1 MTRKARPVLAVTMGD
16 PAGIGPEIVVR
27 ACARPTI
34 RRIARPLLFG
44 CAKVFRR
51 AAAVTDVT
59 LPIVARAA
67 AADATWAPGTLE
79 VVTCTRA
86 DLSHLAY
93 GVVQPQAGLAAYQCV
108 EAAIRSALAGEVD
121 ATVTAPLHKEALQA
135 AGIAYPGHTE
145 IYGALTATDE
155 YAMMLADGD
164 FRVIHVSTHVSLREA
179 CERVTAERVYQTIRL
194 AWEAMRQLGIDA
206 PRIGV
211 AGLNPH
217 AGEGGLFGDEEILHI
232 RPAIERAQATGM
244 HVEGPL
250 PPDSAFARARGGQ
263 YDIMVAMYHD
273 QGHIP
278 LKTTGFVMDRATGRW
293 RDVAGINVTLGLPI
307 IRTSVDHGTAFD
319 QAGQGTASDRSM
331 VAAIRY
337 AVQLSR
343 VAAATREDK
352 AEGKNA
358 PPSTD
363 PAGR

>member
-1 MTRKARPVLAVTMGD
+1 MNRRTRPILAVTMGD
-16 PAGIGPEIVVR
+16 PAGIGPEIAVR
-27 ACARPTI
+27 ASARSVI
-34 RRIARPLLFG
+34 RRMARPLLFG
-44 CAKVFRR
+44 DPEVFRR
-51 AAAVTDVT
+51 AAAVTGVT
-59 LPIVARAA
+59 LPLVVRSKAA
-67 AADATWAPGTLE
+67 EAVWDDETLE
-79 VVTCTRA
+79 VVDCAAA
-86 DLSHLAY
+86 DLSKLVY
-93 GVVQPQAGLAAYQCV
+93 GAVQPEAGRAAYHCV

-145 IYGALTATDE
+145 IFGALTGTDD

-179 CERVTAERVYQTIRL
+179 CDRVTAERVYRTIRL
-194 AWEAMRQLGIDA
+194 AWEAMRQLGIRA

-217 AGEGGLFGDEEILHI
+217 AGEGGLFGDEEIRHI
-232 RPAIERAQATGM
+232 QPAIGRARAEGIDAD
-244 HVEGPL
+244 GPL

-278 LKTTGFVMDRATGRW
+278 LKTTGFVMDRKTGRW
-293 RDVAGINVTLGLPI
+293 RAVSGINVTIGLPI

-331 VAAIRY
+331 VEAMRY
-337 AVQLSR
+337 AVRLSR
-343 VAAATREDK
+343 VAAATAQKKPEAKD
-352 AEGKNA
+352 A
-358 PPSTD
+358 P
-363 PAGR
+363 